1 MLVIT
6 FFFLRFWHETTVL
19 KQHIVI
25 LLELSISRH
34 TATHRLIPVE
44 RKHHHGNLG
53 IRASHGE
60 SILEERAFFFL
71 VSKIMQH
78 SNICVESELHAYFL
92 PNLEVDLGS
101 NPSSTWLLLL
111 KLTLTTGCSI
121 TEQKK
126 KSKRLYSFYCLE
138 CTLPALHRLL

>member
-60 SILEERAFFFL
+60 SILEARAFFFGL
-71 VSKIMQH
+71 
-78 SNICVESELHAYFL
+78 
-92 PNLEVDLGS
+92 
-101 NPSSTWLLLL
+101 
-111 KLTLTTGCSI
+111 
-121 TEQKK
+121 
-126 KSKRLYSFYCLE
+126 
-138 CTLPALHRLL
+138 